1 VAVGIKIVERRNIL
15 LEVGQEIRMD
25 LTLQP
30 GEQTQTIA
38 VTETIPLVKTT
49 NATFSGTLSNETIN
63 DLGLSPGVRP

>member
-15 LEVGQEIRMD
+15 LEVGQEIRVG

-30 GEQTQTIA
+30 GEQTQTIT
-38 VTETIPLVKTT
+38 VTETISLVKTT
-49 NATFSGTLSNETIN
+49 NATLGRTLSNETIN

>member
-49 NATFSGTLSNETIN
+49 NATFGGTLSNETIN